1 MILNRGA
8 HPTPDDDLVI
18 DLQDTFLHV
27 QNWQTTC
34 KEYGIKCHF
43 FLRTTVPGHPGYGN
57 FTKPVNNLTQMEE
70 MVSKN
75 ICVHPKYRWTGIK
88 RQNELALNELQKWSN
103 RIDYQVIDAYH
114 VNTLRPDE
122 HAKPNID

>member
-1 MILNRGA
+1 
-8 HPTPDDDLVI
+8 
-18 DLQDTFLHV
+18 
-27 QNWQTTC
+27 
-34 KEYGIKCHF
+34 
-43 FLRTTVPGHPGYGN
+43 
-57 FTKPVNNLTQMEE
+57 MEE